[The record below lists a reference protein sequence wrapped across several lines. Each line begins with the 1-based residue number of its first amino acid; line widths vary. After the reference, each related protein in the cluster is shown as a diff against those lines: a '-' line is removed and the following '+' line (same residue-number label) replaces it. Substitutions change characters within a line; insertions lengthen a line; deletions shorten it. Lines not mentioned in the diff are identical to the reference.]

1 MWPAAL
7 PATADN
13 LRYAQSWVAKLRAD
27 GGTEMA
33 GALTFALD
41 GRDTPGFLR
50 QVIFMTDGS
59 VGNEDQLFKLI
70 AQRLGATRLFTVGIG
85 SAPNS
90 HFMTKAAQFGRGTN
104 THIGDLREVQEKM
117 TRLFAK
123 IESPVLKD
131 VSIRWP
137 DGTPVE
143 TFPARVPDLYL
154 GEPIVVSAA
163 VRGGV
168 AASNSPTKGTI
179 VVSGLRGTEPWS
191 VALTPSPSGEHTGV
205 GALWARARIAVLMD
219 ELRLGA
225 DEATIRPAVLEVA
238 LEHHL
243 VSRYTS
249 LVAVDVTPT
258 APGGDTRTALV
269 KTSAP
274 NATIPGQLP
283 QTDTESTLLILLGLL
298 ALAAAG
304 VVALV
309 GRFIPAGGADR
320 LEGAP

>member
-1 MWPAAL
+1 MWPDAL
-7 PATADN
+7 PATPDN
-13 LRYAQSWVAKLRAD
+13 VRYARSWIAKLRAD

-33 GALTFALD
+33 GALAFALD

-59 VGNEDQLFKLI
+59 VGNEDQLFRLI

-90 HFMTKAAQFGRGTN
+90 HFMTKAAQFGRGTF
-104 THIGDLREVQEKM
+104 TYIGDLREVQEKM
-117 TRLFAK
+117 ARLFAK
-123 IESPVLKD
+123 IEAPVLRD
-131 VSIRWP
+131 VSVRWP

-143 TFPARVPDLYL
+143 TFPARVPDLYQ
-154 GEPIVVSAA
+154 GEPIVVAAAHSAL
-163 VRGGV
+163 
-168 AASNSPTKGTI
+168 KGTI
-179 VVSGLRGTEPWS
+179 VVSGTRGTEPWS
-191 VALTPSPSGEHTGV
+191 VALTPSPSGEHNGV
-205 GALWARARIAVLMD
+205 GALWARAKIASLMD

-225 DEATIRPAVLEVA
+225 DEALIRPAVVKVS

-258 APGGDTRTALV
+258 APAGEKRTALV

-274 NATIPGQLP
+274 RAAAAGELP
-283 QTDTESTLLILLGLL
+283 QTDTESTLQILLGLL
-298 ALAAAG
+298 ALAAAAG
-304 VVALV
+304 VALV
-309 GRFIPAGGADR
+309 GRYVPARETPGTGGAK
-320 LEGAP
+320 